1 MNNLNLLI
9 CCVKSMNYSLQWY
22 FNLCDVNLVIF
33 YSKYILLV
41 NVEDPVPA
49 GGNRMTGID

>member
-1 MNNLNLLI
+1 
-9 CCVKSMNYSLQWY
+9 MNYSLQWY

-41 NVEDPVPA
+41 HVEDPVPA